1 MSGGVDIL
9 AFGAH
14 PDDAEIGCGATLAL
28 SADRG
33 LRVAV
38 VDLTAGERATRGT
51 VSSRAE
57 EAERAAA
64 ILGLCQRRCLGLPDG
79 DVGGAGEAGRQAVVA
94 VLRDL
99 RPTVVLSPFPADRHP
114 DHAAAA
120 RLVEEACFWAGVG
133 EKDGNAPHRPRQLYH
148 YMIHHAFQPSLVV
161 DASPGWSRKI
171 EAVQAYVSQFDPNF
185 GAATALSD
193 GRFLRHIEARA
204 IWFGGMIGADYG
216 EPFACKGPVAADILP
231 VPPGT
236 TGSMPPYS
244 IGG

>member
-51 VSSRAE
+51 VSSRAD

-64 ILGLCQRRCLGLPDG
+64 ILGLCERRRLGLPDG
-79 DVGGAGEAGRQAVVA
+79 GLDSAMEAGRQAVVA
-94 VLRDL
+94 VLREL
-99 RPTVVLSPFPADRHP
+99 RPAVVLSPFPTDRHP
-114 DHAAAA
+114 DHAATA
-120 RLVEEACFWAGVG
+120 RLVEEACFWAGVA
-133 EKDGNAPHRPRQLYH
+133 EKDGSAPHRPRQLYH
-148 YMIHHAFQPSLVV
+148 YMIHHAFQPSLIV
-161 DASPGWSRKI
+161 DAGPGWSRKM
-171 EAVQAYVSQFDPNF
+171 EAVRAHVSQFDPDS
-185 GAATALSD
+185 GSATALSD

-204 IWFGGMIGADYG
+204 IWFGGMIGAEYG

-236 TGSMPPYS
+236 TGTLPPYS
-244 IGG
+244 IGS